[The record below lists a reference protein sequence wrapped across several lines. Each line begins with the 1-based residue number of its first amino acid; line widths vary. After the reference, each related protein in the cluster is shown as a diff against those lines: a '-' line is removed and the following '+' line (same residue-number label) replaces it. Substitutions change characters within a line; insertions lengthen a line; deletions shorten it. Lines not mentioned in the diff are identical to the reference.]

1 MLISASKSEKYYQK
15 CIFFVAILCPSKKC
29 CTFAPRLRENVTN
42 AAIAQLVERNLAKV
56 EVAGPNPVCR
66 SIKTLNL
73 FFRTNLSV
81 LLLVKPYLLCK

>member
-1 MLISASKSEKYYQK
+1 MTIVSWEFESPPLH
-15 CIFFVAILCPSKKC
+15 FFI
-29 CTFAPRLRENVTN
+29 

-56 EVAGPNPVCR
+56 EVAGSNPVCR